1 MRDIPVGATGSF
13 ALTVAPQH
21 LAIQFKDAILPPVL
35 ATPMM
40 ILMMEQAAMSA
51 IVPYLDAG
59 ETSVGMLVNV
69 EHLAATPI
77 AHAVRAEAE
86 VMKVDGRRIE
96 FRVAAFDE
104 QEQIGR
110 GTHRRAVVEL
120 AKFKQRVQ
128 AKLKP

>member
-1 MRDIPVGATGSF
+1 MRQIPIGTTGRYE
-13 ALTVAPQH
+13 LVLGTEH
-21 LAIQFKDAILPPVL
+21 LASSANPLLPQVM

-77 AHAVRAEAE
+77 GHAVRAEAE
-86 VMKVDGRRIE
+86 VVKVDGRRIE
-96 FRVAAFDE
+96 FQVTAFDE
-104 QEQIGR
+104 HEQIGR

-120 AKFKQRVQ
+120 AKFKQRLQ

>member
-1 MRDIPVGATGSF
+1 MRQIPIGTTGRYELVLS
-13 ALTVAPQH
+13 TEH
-21 LAIQFKDAILPPVL
+21 LASSANPLLPQVM